1 MKIVKYTAEEVRQ
14 KFELDEVGNAE
25 RYSNAYR
32 AEGGSAYRAEGG
44 SAYRAEG
51 VGYPRSA
58 IAGEFP
64 TCRAS
69 LWQWLMRP

>member
-32 AEGGSAYRAEGG
+32 AEGGSAYRAEG
-44 SAYRAEG
+44 